1 MTVHVIT
8 VCIVLGVIVL
18 TICIEIIDYFVYY
31 KYMNHNKENVS
42 VYDYV
47 YHAKNYYS
55 YKMSVVKQIDIKIEL
70 TIFITT

>member
-1 MTVHVIT
+1 
-8 VCIVLGVIVL
+8 
-18 TICIEIIDYFVYY
+18 
-31 KYMNHNKENVS
+31 MNHNKENVS

-70 TIFITT
+70 TISITT